1 MFKLRLIVL
10 VLAPVA
16 AYLLARRLFHS
27 DLVALTVTAAIPIA
41 WALAGGALQRRVD
54 PVALGAAIVLGA
66 ALAIAL
72 AAGGGPLALKLRR
85 AAVSGSLGVA
95 CLSSVI
101 VRKPLLP
108 MLLGMLGR
116 SWPRSERF
124 ARAAR
129 GLQVREEMTALTA
142 IIGVAALCDAA
153 AQATLA
159 LSVSTTTFVATAGL
173 VRLAVSALGLGVCA
187 VYLRRATSRRLAAN
201 EDGGRGEPA
210 ALVAA
215 AEPPS

>member
-1 MFKLRLIVL
+1 
-10 VLAPVA
+10 
-16 AYLLARRLFHS
+16 
-27 DLVALTVTAAIPIA
+27 VTAAIPIA
-41 WALAGGALQRRVD
+41 WALARGALQRRID
-54 PVALGAAIVLGA
+54 PVALGAAVVLGA

-95 CLSSVI
+95 CLSSVL

-108 MLLGMLGR
+108 MLLGMLAR
-116 SWPRSERF
+116 SWPRAERF
-124 ARAAR
+124 ARAPHA
-129 GLQVREEMTALTA
+129 LAREEMTALTA

-187 VYLRRATSRRLAAN
+187 VYVRRTTVRRAAAR
-201 EDGGRGEPA
+201 EDGGRGEAA